1 MPQNL
6 LVVVGAGVLPDR
18 LMSAACRDLARAL
31 DAVLVQEGCGQ
42 PPHPLLQ
49 TLTEMSSSAT
59 EPFTLLQISG
69 DAAVDE
75 SGHGSWLDAIAAWRC
90 SVLMLAEPRSDG
102 RFAGI
107 VRASVAL
114 AHELNLSLVGLA
126 QMGGIWSPE
135 LRRTDGLPWCGCLQ
149 GPDDDPAGLVSC
161 LRLRWQAT
169 ARAAVAGQ
177 V

>member
-1 MPQNL
+1 MSQNL
-6 LVVVGAGVLPDR
+6 LVVVGAGALPE
-18 LMSAACRDLARAL
+18 LPMSAACHDLASAL

-49 TLTEMSSSAT
+49 TLTYSSA
-59 EPFTLLQISG
+59 PDQVTLLRLSG

-75 SGHGSWLDAIAAWRC
+75 SGQGSWLDALAAWRC
-90 SVLMLAEPRSDG
+90 PVLMLAEPRSDG

-107 VRASVAL
+107 VPASVAL
-114 AHELNLSLVGLA
+114 ARELNISLVGLA
-126 QMGGIWSPE
+126 QLGGRWFPE

-177 V
+177 A

>member
-6 LVVVGAGVLPDR
+6 LVVVGAGALPER
-18 LMSAACRDLARAL
+18 PMSAACHDLASAL
-31 DAVLVQEGCGQ
+31 EAVLVQEACGQ
-42 PPHPLLQ
+42 PPHPVLQ
-49 TLTEMSSSAT
+49 TLTETASA
-59 EPFTLLQISG
+59 ESERFTLLRLSG

-75 SGHGSWLDAIAAWRC
+75 SGQGSWLDALAAWRC
-90 SVLMLAEPRSDG
+90 PVLMLAEPRSDG

-107 VRASVAL
+107 VPASVAL
-114 AHELNLSLVGLA
+114 ARELKLSLVGLA
-126 QMGGIWSPE
+126 QLGGTWSPE

-177 V
+177 A

>member
-6 LVVVGAGVLPDR
+6 LVVVGAGALPE
-18 LMSAACRDLARAL
+18 LPMSAACHDLASAL

-49 TLTEMSSSAT
+49 TLTNSSASDQV
-59 EPFTLLQISG
+59 TLLRLSG

-75 SGHGSWLDAIAAWRC
+75 SGQGSWLDALAAWRC
-90 SVLMLAEPRSDG
+90 PVLMLAEPRSDG

-107 VRASVAL
+107 VPASVAL
-114 AHELNLSLVGLA
+114 ARELNISLVGLA
-126 QMGGIWSPE
+126 QLGGNWLPE
-135 LRRTDGLPWCGCLQ
+135 LRRMDGLPWCGCLQ

-177 V
+177 A

>member
-1 MPQNL
+1 MLQNL
-6 LVVVGAGVLPDR
+6 LVVVGAGALPE
-18 LMSAACRDLARAL
+18 LPMSAACHDLASAL
-31 DAVLVQEGCGQ
+31 DAVLVQEACGQ

-49 TLTEMSSSAT
+49 TLTNSSASDHV
-59 EPFTLLQISG
+59 TLLRLSG

-75 SGHGSWLDAIAAWRC
+75 SGQGSWLDALAAWRC
-90 SVLMLAEPRSDG
+90 PVLMLAEPRSDG

-107 VRASVAL
+107 VPASVAL
-114 AHELNLSLVGLA
+114 ARELKLSLVGLA
-126 QMGGIWSPE
+126 QLGGTWSPE

-177 V
+177 A

>member
-6 LVVVGAGVLPDR
+6 LVVVGAGALPE
-18 LMSAACRDLARAL
+18 LPMSAACHDLASAL

-49 TLTEMSSSAT
+49 TLTNSCASDQV
-59 EPFTLLQISG
+59 TLLRLSG

-75 SGHGSWLDAIAAWRC
+75 SGQGSWLDALAAWRC
-90 SVLMLAEPRSDG
+90 PVLMLAEPRSDG

-107 VRASVAL
+107 VPASVAL
-114 AHELNLSLVGLA
+114 ARELKLSLVGLA
-126 QMGGIWSPE
+126 QLGGTWSPE

-177 V
+177 A

>member
-6 LVVVGAGVLPDR
+6 LVVVGAGALPE
-18 LMSAACRDLARAL
+18 LPMSAACHDLASAL

-49 TLTEMSSSAT
+49 TLTETGPT
-59 EPFTLLQISG
+59 ESGPFTLLRLSG

-75 SGHGSWLDAIAAWRC
+75 SGQGSWLDALAAWRC
-90 SVLMLAEPRSDG
+90 PVLMLAEPRSDG

-107 VRASVAL
+107 VPASVAL
-114 AHELNLSLVGLA
+114 ARELNLSLVGLA
-126 QMGGIWSPE
+126 QLGGTWSPE

-169 ARAAVAGQ
+169 ARAAMAGQ
-177 V
+177 A

>member
-1 MPQNL
+1 MLQNL
-6 LVVVGAGVLPDR
+6 LVVVGAGALPE
-18 LMSAACRDLARAL
+18 LPMSAACHDLASAL
-31 DAVLVQEGCGQ
+31 DAVLVQEACGQ

-49 TLTEMSSSAT
+49 TLTNSSASDHV
-59 EPFTLLQISG
+59 TLLRLSG

-75 SGHGSWLDAIAAWRC
+75 SGQGSWLDALAAWRC
-90 SVLMLAEPRSDG
+90 PVLMLAEPRSDG

-107 VRASVAL
+107 VPASVAL
-114 AHELNLSLVGLA
+114 ARELKLSLVGLA
-126 QMGGIWSPE
+126 QLGGTWSPE

-149 GPDDDPAGLVSC
+149 GTDDDPAGLVSC

-177 V
+177 A